1 METDKII
8 SLQDEN
14 GEDQEFEIIATLE
27 INEDEYAVLLPL
39 DGSDEAVIFKVVEEL
54 DGESVLEYVND
65 DDEFDMVAKA
75 YEELVK
81 NSN

>member
-8 SLQDEN
+8 SLVDEN
-14 GEDQEFEIIATLE
+14 GEEQEFEIIATLE
-27 INEDEYAVLLPL
+27 LNEDEYAVLLPM
-39 DGSDEAVIFKVVEEL
+39 DGSDEAVIFKVVEEI

-65 DDEFDMVAKA
+65 DEEFEMVANA

>member
-39 DGSDEAVIFKVVEEL
+39 DGSDEAVIFKVVEEI

>member
-8 SLQDEN
+8 TLLDEN
-14 GEDQEFEIIATLE
+14 GAETEFEIIATLE
-27 INEDEYAVLLPL
+27 LNEDEYAVLLPM
-39 DGSDEAVIFKVVEEL
+39 DGTDEAVIFKIIDEN
-54 DGESVLEYVND
+54 DGESVLEYVS
-65 DDEFDMVAKA
+65 DDEEFEAVAAA